1 MTEVDQLGRK
11 LRQSLY
17 LPACKSVVDGDVST
31 LDVTEFTQ
39 ALSESVDFRGRS
51 GREVKQ
57 KTDARHSLRLLR
69 ARCKR
74 PRDCGAAESGDEL
87 AALHSITS
95 SAVQLHISDTVSPSA
110 SAVLRQ

>member
-1 MTEVDQLGRK
+1 MDQLGRK

-39 ALSESVDFRGRS
+39 ALSESVDFRGWS

-69 ARCKR
+69 ARGER
-74 PRDCGAAESGDEL
+74 
-87 AALHSITS
+87 
-95 SAVQLHISDTVSPSA
+95 
-110 SAVLRQ
+110 